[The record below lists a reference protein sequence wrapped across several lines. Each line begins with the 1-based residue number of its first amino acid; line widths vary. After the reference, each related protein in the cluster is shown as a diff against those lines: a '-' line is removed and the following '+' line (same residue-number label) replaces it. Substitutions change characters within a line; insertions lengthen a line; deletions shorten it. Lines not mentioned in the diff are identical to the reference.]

1 MFTVS
6 DYLDRLT
13 EQARGA
19 SVSTL
24 NAVPVVLLHNERESD
39 EDMAFVRWVHRT
51 RRLPSITAL
60 RASFS
65 KADVRLERKLRYE
78 FATLRAEGRL
88 RSAYPRRHADPIH
101 NTSTGVTITPTTVGS
116 CHPLAHDPI
125 TSTPIGG
132 KRPGSDVDPKQA
144 AHKRP
149 RRRGNPAAGVPQ
161 TFMSSQTPSTPAT

>member
-1 MFTVS
+1 MVS

-24 NAVPVVLLHNERESD
+24 SAVPVVLLPNERESD

-51 RRLPSITAL
+51 RRLPSVTYL

-78 FATLRAEGRL
+78 FEKLRA
-88 RSAYPRRHADPIH
+88 
-101 NTSTGVTITPTTVGS
+101 
-116 CHPLAHDPI
+116 
-125 TSTPIGG
+125 
-132 KRPGSDVDPKQA
+132 K
-144 AHKRP
+144 
-149 RRRGNPAAGVPQ
+149 
-161 TFMSSQTPSTPAT
+161 